1 MRPAHFLIEVSDK
14 SGILFDFA
22 VFDTVL
28 RAIGFVFFC
37 NLQNMIPLFRAV
49 LHPLPAL
56 SGKSQDCLAPYIRNQ
71 AIEVF
76 AQVTCELV
84 TNPPQESA
92 PRIDLYRRYLY
103 DGKSNKQYPP
113 TNKRYIFEVSE
124 LREKVDYIHAGVTS
138 CLSSH

>member
-1 MRPAHFLIEVSDK
+1 MRSAHFLIEVSNEF
-14 SGILFDFA
+14 GILFNLA
-22 VFDTVL
+22 VFDGIF

-37 NLQNMIPLFRAV
+37 NLQDVVPFLSTM
-49 LHPLPAL
+49 LHALPAL
-56 SGKSQDCLAPYIRNQ
+56 SGKCQDCLAPYIRNQ
-71 AIEVF
+71 TIEVF

-113 TNKRYIFEVSE
+113 TDKRYIFEVSE
-124 LREKVDYIHAGVTS
+124 LREKVDYIHAGATS
-138 CLSSH
+138 CLSSR

>member
-1 MRPAHFLIEVSDK
+1 
-14 SGILFDFA
+14 
-22 VFDTVL
+22 
-28 RAIGFVFFC
+28 
-37 NLQNMIPLFRAV
+37 MIPLFRAV
-49 LHPLPAL
+49 LHALPAL
-56 SGKSQDCLAPYIRNQ
+56 SGKCQDGLSAHIRYQ
-71 AIEVF
+71 TIEVF

-113 TNKRYIFEVSE
+113 TDKRYIFEVSE
-124 LREKVDYIHAGVTS
+124 LREKVDYIHAGATS

>member
-1 MRPAHFLIEVSDK
+1 MRSAHFLIEVSDEF
-14 SGILFDFA
+14 GILFNLA
-22 VFDTVL
+22 VFDGIL
-28 RAIGFVFFC
+28 RAIGFVFFRD
-37 NLQNMIPLFRAV
+37 LQDMIPLFRAV
-49 LHPLPAL
+49 LHALTAL
-56 SGKSQDCLAPYIRNQ
+56 SGKCQDCLASYIRNQ

>member
-1 MRPAHFLIEVSDK
+1 MRPAHFLIEVSDEF
-14 SGILFDFA
+14 GILFDFA

-28 RAIGFVFFC
+28 RAIGFVFFR
-37 NLQNMIPLFRAV
+37 NLQDMIPFLSAV
-49 LHPLPAL
+49 LHALPAL
-56 SGKSQDCLAPYIRNQ
+56 SGKCQDCLAPYIRNQ

-113 TNKRYIFEVSE
+113 TYKRYVFEVSE
-124 LREKVDYIHAGVTS
+124 LREKVDYIHAGATS
-138 CLSSH
+138 CLSSR